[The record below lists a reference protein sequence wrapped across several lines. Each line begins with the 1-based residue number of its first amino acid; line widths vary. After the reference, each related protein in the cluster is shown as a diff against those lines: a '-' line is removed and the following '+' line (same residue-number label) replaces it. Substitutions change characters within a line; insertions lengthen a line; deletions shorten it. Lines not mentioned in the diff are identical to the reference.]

1 MSEDLARYYF
11 KQFMEGLDHCHT
23 AGVSHRDL
31 KPENLL
37 LGEDYNLKLADFGYA
52 APVTGRDGTGYLETH
67 CGTMGYMAPEIHLR
81 QKYNGQSVDL
91 FSAAIILFIMVAQHP
106 PFVEATNNDIYYK
119 CLAVNRADLFW
130 MQSSKGKPEG
140 FFSEDFKD
148 LIQSCLQLSPFHR
161 PTLAEVMAHPW
172 MTKHATPTY
181 SEVTE
186 ELHKRMQIINAQV
199 EQEQESRNA
208 EQEEREGEVSRGP
221 TEDKSNKFNLRPE
234 DI

>member
-1 MSEDLARYYF
+1 MA
-11 KQFMEGLDHCHT
+11 GLDHCHT

-37 LGEDYNLKLADFGYA
+37 LGEDSNLKLADFGYA

-130 MQSSKGKPEG
+130 QQSSKGKPQG

-148 LIQSCLQLSPFHR
+148 LIQSCLQLSPSHR

-172 MTKHATPTY
+172 MTNGRDLSH
-181 SEVTE
+181 SEVQK
-186 ELHKRMQIINAQV
+186 ELAGRMQIINSQI
-199 EQEQESRNA
+199 EQE
-208 EQEEREGEVSRGP
+208 
-221 TEDKSNKFNLRPE
+221 
-234 DI
+234 